1 MGTVILKLKF
11 RIIFFTLTCLAILA
25 ADLSIV
31 LINKYILSF
40 HYKIGKHYV
49 TLLGITVVLII
60 FYIFVT
66 NITKVSE
73 FFINKFVHI
82 TRVYLG
88 RVIGL
93 YIAVAVLLFLL
104 YSGYYWAWF
113 DKNFFSEIYQN
124 IIRLFMYFKLFL
136 QQFISSF

>member
-1 MGTVILKLKF
+1 MGTRILKLKF
-11 RIIFFTLTCLAILA
+11 RIIFFTLTCLAILT
-25 ADLSIV
+25 ADLAIV
-31 LINKYILSF
+31 LINKYILS
-40 HYKIGKHYV
+40 YNSKIGKHYV
-49 TLLGITVVLII
+49 TLLGIVVILVI

-73 FFINKFVHI
+73 YFINRFVHI

-93 YIAVAVLLFLL
+93 YIAIAVLSVLL

-113 DKNFFSEIYQN
+113 DRNFFMEIYQYAT
-124 IIRLFMYFKLFL
+124 RLIMNFNLYL
-136 QQFISSF
+136 

>member
-1 MGTVILKLKF
+1 MGTKTLKLKF
-11 RIIFFTLTCLAILA
+11 RIIFFVLTCLAILT
-25 ADLSIV
+25 ADLIIT
-31 LINKYILSF
+31 LINKFILS
-40 HYKIGKHYV
+40 YKGEINRHYV
-49 TLLGITVVLII
+49 TLMGMAVVLFI

-73 FFINKFVHI
+73 YFVNRFVHI

-93 YIAVAVLLFLL
+93 YFAVAVLSALL

-113 DKNFFSEIYQN
+113 DRNFFMEIYSF
-124 IIRLFMYFKLFL
+124 ILTIFYKFRSLF
-136 QQFISSF
+136 